1 MKNKYNMVCD
11 SCGQAWNSDDP
22 QIGAVCPR
30 CGSRETAALNKKK
43 HPAPKGRETRAIT
56 EEEYREIIDVM
67 RSGKP
72 GFFAPNERA
81 AMALVMEANL
91 GIRISDIVKLR
102 MCDIIRDGDRWRLS
116 IVEQKTAKERVFT
129 VPEQVRSFLLDYCY
143 KKGIKDNE
151 PIIPV
156 APRTVQ
162 DALKK
167 VTRFLEMDRVG
178 THSFRKFFATRI
190 YEASGHDTELVREIL
205 QHGSLETTQH
215 YLRATSER
223 VDTALSKN
231 IALI

>member
-1 MKNKYNMVCD
+1 MKGKYNMVCD
-11 SCGQAWNSDDP
+11 SCGQAWNADDP
-22 QIGAVCPR
+22 QRGVACPR
-30 CGSRETAALNKKK
+30 CGSSDTTATEKKK
-43 HPAPKGRETRAIT
+43 RPTPKGRETRAIT
-56 EEEYREIIDVM
+56 EAEYKEIIDTM
-67 RSGKP
+67 RSGKS
-72 GFFAPNERA
+72 GFFASNERA

-116 IVEQKTAKERVFT
+116 IVEQKTSKERVFT

-143 KKGIKDNE
+143 RNGIKDNE

-156 APRTVQ
+156 KPRTVQ

-167 VTRFLEMDRVG
+167 VTTFLELDRVG

-215 YLRATSER
+215 YLRATPER
-223 VDTALSKN
+223 VDTALSEN